1 MEGNIFDIWD
11 RVTVENSLQTSTAME
26 MSVIPVTIVSDPSSQ
41 LDTLQ
46 SPGVPSDTV
55 CCPLGFAGWA

>member
-41 LDTLQ
+41 LDTPQ
-46 SPGVPSDTV
+46 SPGVPRDTA
-55 CCPLGFAGWA
+55 CYPLGFEGWA